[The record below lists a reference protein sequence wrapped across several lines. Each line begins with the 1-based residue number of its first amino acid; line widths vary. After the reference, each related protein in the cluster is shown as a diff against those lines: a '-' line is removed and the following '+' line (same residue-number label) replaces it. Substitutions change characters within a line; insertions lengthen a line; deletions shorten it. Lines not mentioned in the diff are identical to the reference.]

1 VRQTT
6 KKIKM
11 EKNEGKKKAQTFV
24 IVAHNYQNLIIL
36 VHNF

>member
-1 VRQTT
+1 
-6 KKIKM
+6 M
-11 EKNEGKKKAQTFV
+11 EKNEEKKIAQTFV